1 MKYAY
6 DESLKG
12 WFIRL
17 VKDSDEFDEDIK
29 GRIVQMGLNALSGEE
44 IME

>member
-1 MKYAY
+1 MKYAL

-17 VKDSDEFDEDIK
+17 VQNSDEIDEETR
-29 GRIVQMGLNALSGEE
+29 GEIVQMGLRALSGEE
-44 IME
+44 IIQ